1 MSSRLRSS
9 SVGAAPR
16 QRKLSRSRAE
26 STVSTSLE
34 VRCGCQYFQTDSL
47 IPERVNPIGSRPT
60 SRTEYYTEYK
70 SRPTSR
76 TELTHPTIV
85 DNQTKQPDQI
95 SQNNL
100 TTTTPRT
107 SSLLLYRKY
116 RSSSQDKT
124 IKLPSD
130 ITNSTNFETT
140 SYNENKHRS
149 STLLNR
155 KYSRSRSRDI
165 IPKQF
170 SSFETYKTDDKP
182 SQGLKDKQF
191 SSYEEASRGPNDISF
206 SSYDDAPQ
214 ILKDTHI
221 NSFDEAPQ
229 GPKDTRFSSYTE
241 SSLQGPKDTQFSNY
255 GEAPQRPKDTRF
267 SSYKE
272 SDLQGTKDTQFTSYG
287 EALQGP
293 KDSHFSS
300 YEEDSQKYSNQL
312 DFETR
317 NFGFGHLENCDLE
330 IPETEI
336 TKHLSF
342 ESTASTPPIELD
354 STKDFKTN
362 IKVSNLISRSDI
374 THAPVIA
381 TPLPDPIIDP
391 ADIEDD
397 QDTNNYHSD
406 YYKEEPLI
414 KTSTDTPKY
423 QSQNNFDTQSITQ
436 RTSTLLA
443 RKYQVDLDQT
453 DIEDE
458 YYKDDPL
465 IESNSNVDT
474 QSTTQR
480 TSNLLA
486 RKYRANSSQPTINL
500 ISTPRTS
507 SNLLARK
514 YRSVSQ
520 EKYPTNYKCSSL
532 EGSTLDIQTD
542 KINKNVSFENNKHD
556 LDQYNISKSDN
567 RLSPV
572 LYEVKNRLATID
584 RNW

>member
-16 QRKLSRSRAE
+16 QRELSRSRA
-26 STVSTSLE
+26 VSAVTTSLE

-47 IPERVNPIGSRPT
+47 IPERVNPVGSRPT
-60 SRTEYYTEYK
+60 SRTEYYTEYNSNSN

-76 TELTHPTIV
+76 TELTHPTVIETE
-85 DNQTKQPDQI
+85 TKQPDQI

-100 TTTTPRT
+100 TSTTPRT

-124 IKLPSD
+124 IKLPSRSD
-130 ITNSTNFETT
+130 ITNSSTNFETT
-140 SYNENKHRS
+140 SYNENKPRS
-149 STLLNR
+149 STLLER

-165 IPKQF
+165 LPKQF
-170 SSFETYKTDDKP
+170 SSFETYKTDDKDP
-182 SQGLKDKQF
+182 QGLKNKQF
-191 SSYEEASRGPNDISF
+191 SSYEEAPR
-206 SSYDDAPQ
+206 
-214 ILKDTHI
+214 
-221 NSFDEAPQ
+221 
-229 GPKDTRFSSYTE
+229 
-241 SSLQGPKDTQFSNY
+241 
-255 GEAPQRPKDTRF
+255 DTRF

-272 SDLQGTKDTQFTSYG
+272 SS
-287 EALQGP
+287 QGP
-293 KDSHFSS
+293 KDKPFSGYDTSLGPKNSQFSS
-300 YEEDSQKYSNQL
+300 YEESSRGQNDTQFSSYEETPQTYENQL

-336 TKHLSF
+336 TKQLSF
-342 ESTASTPPIELD
+342 ESTTSAPPIDFD
-354 STKDFKTN
+354 SSKDFKTN

-381 TPLPDPIIDP
+381 TPLPEPIIDP

-406 YYKEEPLI
+406 YYKEDPLI
-414 KTSTDTPKY
+414 KTNIGTPKY
-423 QSQNNFDTQSITQ
+423 QSQNNLDTQSITQ
-436 RTSTLLA
+436 RNSTLLA
-443 RKYQVDLDQT
+443 RKYHVDQSDIEDEFYKEDPLIQT
-453 DIEDE
+453 NNNFDTQSTTTQRTSALLARKYRAMSEDE
-458 YYKDDPL
+458 YYKEDPL
-465 IESNSNVDT
+465 IQSNNNLDT

-480 TSNLLA
+480 TSSLLA
-486 RKYRANSSQPTINL
+486 KKYRAMSSQPTINL

-532 EGSTLDIQTD
+532 QGSTLDIQND

-556 LDQYNISKSDN
+556 LDQYNISRSDN